1 VEKGKKEVK
10 KMNEKEEF
18 EKLKKK
24 YKILKEA
31 AKVFKVED
39 KDLPRVIERFKKEL
53 EEMRKINLYK

>member
-1 VEKGKKEVK
+1 MEKGKKEVK
-10 KMNEKEEF
+10 KMNDKEECQNW
-18 EKLKKK
+18 KTK
-24 YKILKEA
+24 YKILKDA

>member
-1 VEKGKKEVK
+1 MEERKEKVEK
-10 KMNEKEEF
+10 MTEEF

-31 AKVFKVED
+31 AKVFRVED

-53 EEMRKINLYK
+53 EEMRKSSQCK